1 MTKQYLYN
9 NLVNLDKRI
18 RELEKIHEVVVDV
31 RDYLSIDQAKKR
43 DYIVRNKYLGKITHK
58 QIKDDFK
65 KEIEKVCGDN
75 FDSITNKLLNY
86 EFYFENKNILELFS
100 EILKKYEYKQIV
112 LDTYGDKKNEK

>member
-9 NLVNLDKRI
+9 NLVNLDARI
-18 RELEKIHEVVVDV
+18 RELEKIHEVVVDT